1 MNEKTAP
8 QLPTIHAK
16 LQPIS
21 HEDEGSPEIG
31 MGERSLRL
39 GCVAFCGAL
48 GARFVPCGFSVDE
61 LDLRL
66 AREFSISTKCRCP

>member
-21 HEDEGSPEIG
+21 HEDEGRPEIG

-39 GCVAFCGAL
+39 GGVAFGGAL
-48 GARFVPCGFSVDE
+48 RAGFVPCGFSADE

-66 AREFSISTKCRCP
+66 AREFSISAKCRCP